1 MRPSTIFVPFI
12 NHTLISSALDCT
24 TLDFLTPNFINNIS
38 VIKSQLVLFVE
49 KAELPG
55 KTHYITLF
63 VDQLYHIRLN
73 RVQLALSWLGVVLT
87 LH

>member
-1 MRPSTIFVPFI
+1 MWFMRPSTIIVPFI

-55 KTHYITLF
+55 KTHITLV

-73 RVQLALSWLGVVLT
+73 RVHLAN
-87 LH
+87 